1 MFGIENYIGF
11 LIAGIILNITP
22 GSDTMYIL
30 TRSIAQGKK
39 AGYYSVYGIVTGGLI
54 HTIFASFGLSII
66 LAKSA
71 IAFSIVK
78 YVGVAYL
85 VYLGIKILID
95 KSNVFE
101 NDKSKIV
108 SMNLT
113 KIYRQG
119 VLTNLLNP
127 KVALFFLAFLP
138 QFINPNYT
146 QGALPFLILGLTF
159 MTTGTMWCLFLAYSS
174 SLITGTLRKNDK
186 IGKIMQKLSG
196 LIFVGLGLKLM
207 TNKQ

>member
-1 MFGIENYIGF
+1 MMFGIENYIEF
-11 LIAGIILNITP
+11 LLAGIILNLTP

-54 HTIFASFGLSII
+54 HTLFVSLGLSIV

-71 IAFSIVK
+71 LAFSIVK

-85 VYLGIKILID
+85 VYLGIKMLID
-95 KSNVFE
+95 KSSIFE
-101 NDKSKIV
+101 SDTSKIEK
-108 SMNLT
+108 LDLI

-119 VLTNLLNP
+119 AMTNLLNP

-138 QFINPNYT
+138 QFVNPDYA
-146 QGALPFLILGLTF
+146 QGAIPFLLLGLTF
-159 MTTGTMWCLFLAYSS
+159 MTTGTIWCLFLAYSS
-174 SLITGTLRKNDK
+174 SLITKTLRNNDK
-186 IGKIMQKLSG
+186 ISKVMQKLSG
-196 LIFVGLGLKLM
+196 LIYIGLGLKLL
-207 TNKQ
+207 TDK

>member
-11 LIAGIILNITP
+11 IIAGIILNLTP

-54 HTIFASFGLSII
+54 HTLFSSFGLSII

-78 YVGVAYL
+78 YIGVAYL
-85 VYLGIKILID
+85 VYLGIKMLID

-101 NDKSKIV
+101 NDKSK
-108 SMNLT
+108 MEGMDLN
-113 KIYRQG
+113 KIYREG
-119 VLTNLLNP
+119 VWTNVLNP
-127 KVALFFLAFLP
+127 KIALFFLAFLP
-138 QFINPNYT
+138 QFVNQEYA
-146 QGALPFLILGLTF
+146 QGAIPFLLLGLTF
-159 MTTGTMWCLFLAYSS
+159 MATGTIWCLFLAYSS

-196 LIFVGLGLKLM
+196 VIFIGLGLKLL
-207 TNKQ
+207 TSKQ